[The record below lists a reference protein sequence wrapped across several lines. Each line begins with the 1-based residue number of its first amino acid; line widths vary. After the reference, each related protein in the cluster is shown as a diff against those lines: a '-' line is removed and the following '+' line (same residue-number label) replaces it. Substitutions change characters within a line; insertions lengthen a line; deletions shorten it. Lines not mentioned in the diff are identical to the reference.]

1 MTERGYKIY
10 TYGGDDFT
18 RCKLGKFKEVGAIE
32 NILKFFVKEAEK
44 EKIDQEIL
52 VHYSRRDPETH
63 LLEEKIIK
71 S

>member
-1 MTERGYKIY
+1 M
-10 TYGGDDFT
+10 
-18 RCKLGKFKEVGAIE
+18 IE